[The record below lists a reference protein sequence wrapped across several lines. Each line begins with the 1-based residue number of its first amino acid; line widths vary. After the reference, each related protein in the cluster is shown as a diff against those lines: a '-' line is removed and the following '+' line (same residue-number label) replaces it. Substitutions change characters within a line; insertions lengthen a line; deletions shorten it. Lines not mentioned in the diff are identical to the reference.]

1 MNHVSYKVCIT
12 CTIHLYRVDG
22 NTDGVMKGKR
32 YFKCPSKHG
41 RFVRITNILSVLPS
55 RVSLKFLDIVFIVK
69 VPGHVLSS
77 ASGPSKTTRRVQNS
91 NNWGQYKLQQI

>member
-1 MNHVSYKVCIT
+1 MSHVSHKFSRHKIMLSL
-12 CTIHLYRVDG
+12 LYVDG

-55 RVSLKFLDIVFIVK
+55 RVSLWSVYGCFIIIVPNASRVCFIV
-69 VPGHVLSS
+69 H
-77 ASGPSKTTRRVQNS
+77 
-91 NNWGQYKLQQI
+91 